1 MPRSLPEPSAGQART
16 ARNMRKEADRG
27 WYIGDEESMLRYGAR
42 RVVPSIVEP
51 ELVVSL
57 LLTKDKMHHSVG
69 WWRNAEY
76 EYCIHASI
84 SALTADEAD
93 RYARR
98 QRLLAGTGFKTRPPT
113 YEEIP
118 EHDLRSWAVAIFGE
132 HVNKVWFEPG
142 GTDPRLTKEEA
153 HGRSVMKHLRL
164 FLDPETFEPFIP
176 KGEVYELTRW
186 IPGLTPEKVDR

>member
-1 MPRSLPEPSAGQART
+1 MPRPLPEPTSKQRAIAGE
-16 ARNMRKEADRG
+16 MRAEASRG
-27 WYIGDEESMLRYGAR
+27 WYIGTMETLQAFGAR
-42 RVVPSIVEP
+42 RVVDSRAEP
-51 ELVVSL
+51 ELVVSI

-76 EYCIHASI
+76 EYCIHASMA
-84 SALTADEAD
+84 ALTAEDAEAHN
-93 RYARR
+93 RKI
-98 QRLLAGTGFKTRPPT
+98 RLLSGTGFNIPKPP
-113 YEEIP
+113 YVEIP
-118 EHDLRSWAVAIFGE
+118 DLDLRSWAYAIFGE

-164 FLDPETFEPFIP
+164 FLEPETFQPFIP
-176 KGEVYELTRW
+176 KGEVYHLTRW